1 MKGAIAGICVALAV
15 TGFEIATGID
25 MTFGVRVLIV
35 APLSIIVWLI
45 LGGDQR

>member
-15 TGFEIATGID
+15 IGFEIATGID
-25 MTFGVRVLIV
+25 MTLGVRVLIV
-35 APLSIIVWLI
+35 ASLSIIVGLI